1 MENENANLFSP
12 CVYSN
17 LVSQGA
23 YYICLDLNEGKMC
36 VLYAIYAYSLFSN
49 VKHEIKASYN
59 P

>member
-1 MENENANLFSP
+1 MLISSHP
-12 CVYSN
+12 VCTH

-36 VLYAIYAYSLFSN
+36 VLYAINAYSLFSN